1 MRIGR
6 GTGRRS
12 LQTPANS
19 GIAARA
25 EARLTAAARSA
36 AAKVET
42 ALAVD
47 GVPFIVWNKG
57 GGRYKC
63 ACKNGAG
70 EVFAASSAVNIAPVG
85 ISGKPMSVQV
95 GGPRAGKSSF
105 TAVDG
110 LIFNPTGADTN
121 ITTSPRQKI
130 TKQDTADIR
139 KSGLDYS
146 ADTFSNFVGNND
158 DALSEATGALNDA
171 DVMLSDKLISCGIC
185 FGSGWTD
192 AWQPNDGMRIA
203 LDLSGRF
210 ETDMGGI
217 TVLDSAVPTMSLS
230 GSQYIEWSVPLPA
243 AWMILARAMLFNDD
257 KMLQRGTYKMTI
269 TLPDD
274 TEVPFSIA
282 VLQSLKNN
290 PLATEGPT
298 KFKLESLD
306 GNELRAT
313 HFDIVY
319 LMAKPTR
326 GQMPEI
332 EVPNEDEFAD
342 WNLNTN
348 IELSA
353 KAVIR
358 EGSYVVDGK
367 YKRTWKVDSYSKK
380 QLTNGTVYGYTATIR
395 ALHSFEKMFSLMNL
409 YVKS

>member
-25 EARLTAAARSA
+25 EARLTAVAKSA
-36 AAKVET
+36 TAKVET

-47 GVPFIVWNKG
+47 GVPFIIWNKG

-63 ACKNGAG
+63 ACKEGSG
-70 EVFAASSAVNIAPVG
+70 KVFAASSAVDITPVG
-85 ISGKPMSVQV
+85 ASGKPISVQT
-95 GGPRAGKSSF
+95 GGRGKKSGF
-105 TAVDG
+105 TSVDD
-110 LIFNPTGADTN
+110 LIFNPSGADTS
-121 ITTSPRQKI
+121 IPSTPRQKI
-130 TKQDTADIR
+130 TKQDTNDIR
-139 KSGLDYS
+139 QRGLDYS
-146 ADTFSNFVGNND
+146 DAAFSGFVGDNDDPLMEATDAFTDADT
-158 DALSEATGALNDA
+158 
-171 DVMLSDKLISCGIC
+171 MLSDKLINCPIC
-185 FGSGWTD
+185 FGSGYTD
-192 AWQPNDGMRIA
+192 AWNPNDGVRLA

-210 ETDMGGI
+210 ETDMAGI
-217 TVLDSAVPTMSLS
+217 DVLEAAVPTFSLVNRN
-230 GSQYIEWSVPLPA
+230 YIEWSVPLPA
-243 AWMILARAMLFNDD
+243 AWMILARATLFNDD
-257 KMLQRGTYKMTI
+257 KVLQRGTYKMTI

-274 TEVPFSIA
+274 TEVPFSYA

-298 KFKLESLD
+298 KFKLQSID

-313 HFDIVY
+313 HFDLVY

-326 GQMPEI
+326 GQMPEV

-353 KAVIR
+353 RAVIR

-367 YKRTWKVDSYSKK
+367 YKRTWKVDAYSKK
-380 QLTNGTVYGYTATIR
+380 QLANGTAYGYTATIR